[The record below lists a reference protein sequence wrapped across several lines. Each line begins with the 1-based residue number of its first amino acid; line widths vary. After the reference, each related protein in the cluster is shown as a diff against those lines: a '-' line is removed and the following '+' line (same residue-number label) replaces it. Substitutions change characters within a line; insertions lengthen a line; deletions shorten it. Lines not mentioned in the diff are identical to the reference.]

1 MRIPLDDLE
10 VMKGKEEETAKFFN
24 TIILTN
30 ATKKKKKSKIIPWLE
45 IKFYFH

>member
-1 MRIPLDDLE
+1 MLMRIPLDDLE

-30 ATKKKKKSKIIPWLE
+30 ATKKRRKVK
-45 IKFYFH
+45 